1 MQLIRNLIKVSW
13 ASFQHHKSSKTSKS
27 YKEPTHF
34 KYKGDCLGIYFW
46 HSPWCSTN
54 GSVMNRTLCKG
65 QEQFSKNTPGTVNKT
80 LLLSVRLLQSSFE
93 YIQSE
98 EYNGVFFSLHF
109 HTLQSIH
116 TNVVF
121 YLGMSTSTRVLDYQ
135 WIIPITD

>member
-34 KYKGDCLGIYFW
+34 KNKGDCLGIYFW

-80 LLLSVRLLQSSFE
+80 LLLSVRLLRSSFE

-98 EYNGVFFSLHF
+98 EYNVFFSIHF

-121 YLGMSTSTRVLDYQ
+121 YLGMSTSTWVLDYQ

>member
-34 KYKGDCLGIYFW
+34 KNKGDCLGIYFW

-65 QEQFSKNTPGTVNKT
+65 QEQFSKNHLVQST
-80 LLLSVRLLQSSFE
+80 RLCYCLWGYCNLVLNTFKVKSTT
-93 YIQSE
+93 
-98 EYNGVFFSLHF
+98 GFFSLHF